1 MNRIEP
7 LWELV
12 QRERLLQWTAV
23 VAFALAWVAAA
34 WTDPMPLVVLVVL
47 LGGVYLYRRR
57 RGPVD
62 YDDELELL

>member
-23 VAFALAWVAAA
+23 VAFALAWFAAA
-34 WTDPMPLVVLVVL
+34 WTDPMPLVVLVVV

-57 RGPVD
+57 RGPID
-62 YDDELELL
+62 HDDELELL